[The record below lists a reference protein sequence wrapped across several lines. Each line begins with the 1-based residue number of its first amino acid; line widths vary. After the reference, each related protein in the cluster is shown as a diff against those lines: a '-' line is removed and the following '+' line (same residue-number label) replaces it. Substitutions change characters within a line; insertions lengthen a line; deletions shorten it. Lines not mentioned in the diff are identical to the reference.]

1 MGGFQNVVNAFP
13 APGVEG
19 DFASANPRAS
29 ALAGP
34 GGLVCG
40 PGGVAVGRFAWVNT
54 SDNITASNF
63 GTAPNAPDGFVHRDQ
78 QALITKYLGIA
89 SLLVPQGFPIT
100 LMRSGDFWVR
110 NYGPSALTKGVAVYA
125 GYADGKAYSAAPT
138 GASVTG
144 AVGSTNTGAIG
155 STFTAS
161 AGTNPLQLVVTA
173 VTGLISIGDELAG
186 TGITPGTTVVSQV
199 SGTVGGAGTYLLS
212 ETNTTSA
219 ATVTSFGNV
228 LKTSSTTNLISIG
241 DTVSGGSGFPVGA
254 VVVSQV
260 SGTVG
265 GAGVYTLSAPATSY
279 VASATGVTTFSNV
292 VNVTVVGSGVLA
304 PGQPISGTN
313 IPAAAA
319 IASQVSGAV
328 GGVGVYT
335 LTVPTTQYVTS
346 ATLTTT
352 GGIAS
357 GWYAYPTSPGDGA
370 VGSLVKISNNSAG
383 L

>member
-54 SDNITASNF
+54 SDNITTSNF

-78 QALITKYLGIA
+78 QALITTYLGIA
-89 SLLVPQGFPIT
+89 SLLVPKGFPIT

-110 NYGPSALTKGVAVYA
+110 NYGPSALTKGAAVYA

-199 SGTVGGAGTYLLS
+199 SGTTGGAGTYLLS

-228 LKTSSTTNLISIG
+228 LKTSATTGLISIG

-254 VVVSQV
+254 VIVSQV

-265 GAGVYTLSAPATSY
+265 GAGVYLLSAPATSY

-292 VNVTVVGSGVLA
+292 VNVTAVGSGVLA

-313 IPAAAA
+313 IPAAAT
-319 IASQVSGAV
+319 IASQVSGAI
-328 GGVGVYT
+328 GGIGVYT
-335 LTVPTTQYVTS
+335 LSVPATQYVSS
-346 ATLTTT
+346 ATLTAT

-370 VGSLVKISNNSAG
+370 VGSVVKISNNSAG